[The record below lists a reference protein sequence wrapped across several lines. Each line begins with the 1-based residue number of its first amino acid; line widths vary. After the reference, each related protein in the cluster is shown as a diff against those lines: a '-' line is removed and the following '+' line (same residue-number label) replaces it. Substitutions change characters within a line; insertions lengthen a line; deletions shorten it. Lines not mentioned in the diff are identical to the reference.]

1 MDPNRRIEVESL
13 DTQAVEALV
22 ARGVREGLAP
32 VEGAIRELKAALRA
46 QSGVY
51 DRDSLAALLGISPRT
66 LEKWRRERGM
76 PFRKVGRRPV
86 FLLADVLAWV
96 EANGA

>member
-1 MDPNRRIEVESL
+1 MNPNRRIEVEGL
-13 DTQAVEALV
+13 DTQAVEALI

-46 QSGVY
+46 QAGLY
-51 DRDSLAALLGISPRT
+51 DRDSLATLLGVSPRT

-86 FLLADVLAWV
+86 FLLTEVLAWV
-96 EANGA
+96 DANEA